1 MRAPRVV
8 MPSPLFD
15 DYLCFSEDIQYLSIQ
30 EFIPEMGVEA
40 PTTAGLSGCHRLNI
54 SSLCA
59 DGLDR
64 LPDSFR
70 DKFRA
75 IAGADAG

>member
-1 MRAPRVV
+1 
-8 MPSPLFD
+8 
-15 DYLCFSEDIQYLSIQ
+15 
-30 EFIPEMGVEA
+30 MGVEA